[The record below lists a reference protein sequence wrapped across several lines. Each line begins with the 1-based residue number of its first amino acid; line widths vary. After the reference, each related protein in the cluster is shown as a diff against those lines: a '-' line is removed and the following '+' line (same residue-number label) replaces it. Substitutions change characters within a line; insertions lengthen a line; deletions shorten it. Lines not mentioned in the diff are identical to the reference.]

1 MHVSDLRIALFSGNY
16 NYVRDG
22 ANMAQNRLVRTLLD
36 KGAQVRV
43 YAPEV
48 AEPAFPPTGPMV
60 NIPSVALPGRA
71 EYRVPTGMGR
81 KAREDLEAF
90 NPHIVHVSSPDRAAR
105 QAAKWA
111 KKRNLP
117 LIATVHTRFE
127 TYPQYYGLG
136 FTEPWIEA
144 WLRRLYSTCDA
155 LLVPSPTMVPVLLEQ
170 RMNTR
175 VEIWSR
181 GVDKTI
187 FHPGAR
193 DLEWRRAI
201 GLDDNRPVVGF
212 LGRLVLEK
220 GLDVFANALTE
231 LRGRGVDHQVMVI
244 GEGPARDWFA
254 ERTPGAVFTG
264 FQSGANLGRAVA
276 SMDMLF
282 NPSITETFGNVTL
295 EAMACG
301 IPTVAARATGSS
313 GLVEDGIS
321 GKLVEPGNIPA
332 FADALRF
339 YCESPENIAAH
350 GAAAADKA
358 KAYDWEAINMAV
370 ADVYLRL
377 IAERAR

>member
-1 MHVSDLRIALFSGNY
+1 
-16 NYVRDG
+16 
-22 ANMAQNRLVRTLLD
+22 
-36 KGAQVRV
+36 
-43 YAPEV
+43 
-48 AEPAFPPTGPMV
+48 
-60 NIPSVALPGRA
+60 
-71 EYRVPTGMGR
+71 VPTGMGR

-127 TYPQYYGLG
+127 TYPRYYGLG

-220 GLDVFANALTE
+220 GLDIFAEVARE
-231 LRGRGVDHQVMVI
+231 LERRGVPHRILVI
-244 GEGPARDWFA
+244 GEGPAREWFA
-254 ERTPGAVFTG
+254 GQVPEAIFTG
-264 FQSGANLGRAVA
+264 FQAGDELARAVA
-276 SMDMLF
+276 GMDVFF
-282 NPSITETFGNVTL
+282 NPSITETFGNVTS
-295 EAMACG
+295 EAMASAV
-301 IPTVAARATGSS
+301 PVVAARATGAMD
-313 GLVEDGIS
+313 LVEEGVT
-321 GKLVEPGNIPA
+321 GFLVPPRDVTA
-332 FADALRF
+332 YADAIERLARDPAMRASF
-339 YCESPENIAAH
+339 
-350 GAAAADKA
+350 GAAGHARMQPHVWPRINQAVLD
-358 KAYDWEAINMAV
+358 AYLDLWAQ
-370 ADVYLRL
+370 RT
-377 IAERAR
+377 AR